1 MCGICEIDVE
11 KADAFSA
18 SLMETINQGAIS
30 LMLSIGH
37 QMGLFDCMY
46 GMPPGSSE
54 EVALRA
60 GLHERYVR
68 EWLNAMV
75 CAKIVQF
82 NEGEKLYHLPMEHA
96 VWLSRKNPSDNIAVF
111 AQYIPVMANAEQMVM
126 ACFKNGGGVPYAS
139 YDRFH
144 DVMAEDSGQTVLGAL
159 EEFILPLVPGL
170 TDRLS
175 EGIKVL
181 DVGCGR
187 GRAML
192 KLAGNFPNS
201 QFTGI
206 DLCPGPIEEARSEA
220 LHKGLSNIHFLEE
233 DLTHYMPKG
242 KYEWITAFDAIHD
255 QAKPDQVLG
264 SIYQA
269 LTDDGVFLMQDIC
282 ASENVAKNR
291 DHPFGRLLYSISTMH
306 CTPVSLSQGGMGL
319 GTMWGTEKAIQM
331 LSEAGFSRISK
342 HTLPHDSINCYFVV
356 QK

>member
-1 MCGICEIDVE
+1 MCGVCEIDVE

-30 LMLSIGH
+30 VMISMGH
-37 QMGLFDCMY
+37 QVGLFDYMY
-46 GMPPGSSE
+46 GMPPSSSE
-54 EVALRA
+54 EIALRA

-75 CAKIVQF
+75 CAKIVHFLEEQ
-82 NEGEKLYHLPMEHA
+82 KLYHLPMEHA

-111 AQYIPVMANAEQMVM
+111 AQYVPVMANAEQMVM
-126 ACFKNGGGVPYAS
+126 ACFKSGGGVPYAA
-139 YDRFH
+139 YNRFH
-144 DVMAEDSGQTVLGAL
+144 AVMAEDSGQTVLGAL
-159 EEFILPLVPGL
+159 EEYILPLIPDL
-170 TDRLS
+170 TYRLS
-175 EGIKVL
+175 EGIQVL

-192 KLAGNFPNS
+192 KLAEIFPNS
-201 QFTGI
+201 QFIGI

-220 LHKGLSNIHFLEE
+220 LLKGLSNIHFLEQ
-233 DLTHYMPKG
+233 DMTHYMPNG

-255 QAKPDQVLG
+255 QAKPDQVLK

-269 LTDDGVFLMQDIC
+269 LAEDGVFLMQDIN
-282 ASENVAKNR
+282 ASENVAKNQ
-291 DHPFGRLLYSISTMH
+291 DQPFGRLLYSISTLH
-306 CTPVSLSQGGMGL
+306 CTPVSLAQGGMGL

-331 LSEAGFSRISK
+331 LSDAGFSKITEN
-342 HTLPHDSINCYFVV
+342 TLPHDSINCYYVV